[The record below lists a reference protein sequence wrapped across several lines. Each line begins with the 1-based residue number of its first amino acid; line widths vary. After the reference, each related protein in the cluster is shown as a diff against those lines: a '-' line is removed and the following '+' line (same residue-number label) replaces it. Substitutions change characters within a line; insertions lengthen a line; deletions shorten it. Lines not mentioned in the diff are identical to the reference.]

1 MLCELC
7 ADAGDRPDHDEGRA
21 ATREETNQEDND
33 NGNGNNNDDG
43 GKETT
48 ADDTH
53 QNNELDERK
62 TNFTEAIYPGE
73 TIQPKDNVEVVST
86 TEQRNNCE
94 ATETVA
100 HRSERDA
107 SQDKRTSQ
115 TTETRSGEDESRCQG
130 WAWSTSRRNFFSV
143 TILVLLLR
151 FACLTIRTVLYSI
164 RLLATKTQ
172 QGDIITFRREF
183 EIIATTFQPAKDV
196 STEMYSH

>member
-21 ATREETNQEDND
+21 ATREETNQEDNG

-73 TIQPKDNVEVVST
+73 TIQPKDNVEVVNT
-86 TEQRNNCE
+86 TEQRNNCD
-94 ATETVA
+94 ATETVDY
-100 HRSERDA
+100 RNEGDTL
-107 SQDKRTSQ
+107 QDKRTSQ

-143 TILVLLLR
+143 TFSGFV
-151 FACLTIRTVLYSI
+151 ASVCMSYYTYGVVQHPAVSNENT
-164 RLLATKTQ
+164 A
-172 QGDIITFRREF
+172 RRHYH
-183 EIIATTFQPAKDV
+183 V
-196 STEMYSH
+196 ST